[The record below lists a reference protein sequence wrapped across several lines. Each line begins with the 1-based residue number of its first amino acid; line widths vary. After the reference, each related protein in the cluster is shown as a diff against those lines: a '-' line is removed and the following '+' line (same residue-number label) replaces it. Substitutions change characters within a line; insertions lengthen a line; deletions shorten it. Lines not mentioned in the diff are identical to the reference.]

1 MGVDD
6 SGVRRDRLL
15 WSRLGEDAQLAGL
28 ALRLAWHASPGMLV
42 ALVVL
47 LGVQAALAPVQL
59 ALTSGLINA
68 AARQLG
74 AGSAVADA
82 GLPLWAWIGML
93 AAAFA
98 LGQLIQP
105 LSRTFQSLV
114 GDRVVGH
121 VTGEL
126 IRATNRWQGLAR
138 FEDPSFA
145 DDLDRAGKY
154 AARSGLEIVTYGAR
168 TLLLLC
174 TAVGLAGVLAGLH
187 PLAPAVVI
195 MASVPAVARTY
206 EFRMNTGSKI
216 YAQTPDA
223 RMLGYFR
230 SAMISPE
237 QAKDVRLYGLG
248 WYFRSRYDDV
258 FERTVGDLDRT
269 RWQLTWPMSGTAALA
284 AAASGAVPRPPSR
297 TPLPG

>member
-1 MGVDD
+1 
-6 SGVRRDRLL
+6 
-15 WSRLGEDAQLAGL
+15 
-28 ALRLAWHASPGMLV
+28 
-42 ALVVL
+42 
-47 LGVQAALAPVQL
+47 
-59 ALTSGLINA
+59 
-68 AARQLG
+68 
-74 AGSAVADA
+74 
-82 GLPLWAWIGML
+82 
-93 AAAFA
+93 A